1 MKIYKSGIQVPEV
14 TDEVSGEGE
23 AIVNLLSTIT
33 QMAEVIDRMM
43 DASNVTAAAINIIHN
58 ETAAEI
64 NNIHNEIYEM
74 RSRQ

>member
-1 MKIYKSGIQVPEV
+1 MKIYKTGIQVPEV
-14 TDEVSGEGE
+14 TDKVSGEGE

-43 DASNVTAAAINIIHN
+43 DAINVMAAEINNIHN

-64 NNIHNEIYEM
+64 NNIHYEIYEM